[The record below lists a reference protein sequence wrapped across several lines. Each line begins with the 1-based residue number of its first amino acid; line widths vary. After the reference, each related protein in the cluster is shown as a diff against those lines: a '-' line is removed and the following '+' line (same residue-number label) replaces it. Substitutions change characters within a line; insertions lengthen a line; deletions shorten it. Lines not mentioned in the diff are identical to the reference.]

1 MEIVTIYTID
11 FELRQN
17 KNDSAAYW
25 SPSCLLH
32 LSVVRQSCSEEGIKE
47 KRTTVYLSIHFN
59 SLYIHLWMLS
69 NHLSLTFQHLV
80 MVWRWS
86 DADSKTSNCRDNP
99 ALLKT
104 NPILFYFIYFLKQEL
119 AISILI
125 VLPRRESACCRT
137 NAGSIRLSPLCH
149 LWRRQTKK
157 SVYPPSKCVLSAKP
171 IKCPFTQLLWQRTPT
186 DNAHWTVLL
195 KYSAAADGH
204 FLSAVTLR
212 RNLIISDFEG
222 NPAL

>member
-1 MEIVTIYTID
+1 MSFVFIINSCCLGCIHWSCWKIGKQKSAFSETMEVVTIYTID

-86 DADSKTSNCRDNP
+86 DADSKTLNCRDNP

-104 NPILFYFIYFLKQEL
+104 NPILFYLFFE
-119 AISILI
+119 AGISHRYLNCFASAWVS
-125 VLPRRESACCRT
+125 VLPNKCRLYSTISALSSLTSADKEIC
-137 NAGSIRLSPLCH
+137 LSPVKMCALCK
-149 LWRRQTKK
+149 T
-157 SVYPPSKCVLSAKP
+157 
-171 IKCPFTQLLWQRTPT
+171 
-186 DNAHWTVLL
+186 N
-195 KYSAAADGH
+195 
-204 FLSAVTLR
+204 
-212 RNLIISDFEG
+212 
-222 NPAL
+222 